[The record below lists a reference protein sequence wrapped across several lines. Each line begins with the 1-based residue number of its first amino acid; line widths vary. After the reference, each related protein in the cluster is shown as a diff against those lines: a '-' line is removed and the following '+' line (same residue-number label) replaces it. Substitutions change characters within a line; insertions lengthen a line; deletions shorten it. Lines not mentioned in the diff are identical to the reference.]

1 MKERIVSQ
9 LKSRLREIC
18 PEATTI
24 PSVGTYNGIERE
36 SEWSLQ
42 IAIPEEVS
50 TCDYLKYVFGISN
63 PDWGELYRQAVSG
76 SGKEEEKITTLHSS
90 SLLAFLC
97 FANITEENPLRI
109 AGTKYTKVWL
119 EVKNRVFDNPS
130 NIDIVLG
137 NGGSDFL
144 FIESKFTE
152 YLTPANKAFA
162 KKYFNFYQKILPMI
176 DGFPLQMVYPR
187 PYNQED
193 GMGLKCSS
201 DAKLYSHL
209 YMDGIKQCFSHLI
222 GLCQGPYGKD
232 SLRWGNID
240 GKIRFAEI
248 LYRFPGDAFKCYSAF
263 YSKTIGSLNAEKLGT
278 AIDAVQELENN
289 NTDRIEILPEV
300 LTYQDVFKDYSL
312 PKKVK
317 RYFDL

>member
-1 MKERIVSQ
+1 MKERIARQ
-9 LKSRLREIC
+9 LESRLREIC

-24 PSVGTYNGIERE
+24 PSLGTYNGIERE
-36 SEWSLQ
+36 SEWSRQ

-90 SLLAFLC
+90 SLLALLC

-137 NGGSDFL
+137 NGGSDLL

-162 KKYFNFYQKILPMI
+162 KKYFNFYQNILPMI

-209 YMDGIKQCFSHLI
+209 YMDGHQTMFLPSDRAL
-222 GLCQGPYGKD
+222 PR
-232 SLRWGNID
+232 SLRQGLIAM
-240 GKIRFAEI
+240 GKH
-248 LYRFPGDAFKCYSAF
+248 
-263 YSKTIGSLNAEKLGT
+263 
-278 AIDAVQELENN
+278 
-289 NTDRIEILPEV
+289 
-300 LTYQDVFKDYSL
+300 
-312 PKKVK
+312 
-317 RYFDL
+317 